1 MFFDVFNPLK
11 KWKKG
16 DYPISPAVYIQLTS
30 FVRDQDERVLIGH
43 QLMTEQEVDEQINQL
58 VKELEAVRRKAKK
71 DLKETLIKQN
81 KKQ

>member
-1 MFFDVFNPLK
+1 MFFNVFNPLR

-30 FVRDQDERVLIGH
+30 FLRDQDERVLIGH

-58 VKELEAVRRKAKK
+58 AKELEIVRKKAKK
-71 DLKETLIKQN
+71 ELKATLAKQIK
-81 KKQ
+81 